1 MQSLFVGRSEKVN
14 YYKLITSVF
23 FKTTFIQT
31 IKKEGIQI
39 LLENVKRDKFSR
51 GFIKPKRSTRT
62 I

>member
-1 MQSLFVGRSEKVN
+1 MIFFVFLQSLFVDRSEKVN

-51 GFIKPKRSTRT
+51 GYS
-62 I
+62 